1 MAQAPWA
8 AEVVISRDPSMSMGV
23 MTALFLQVEAWV
35 MVSEVTSSVSARPV
49 GEGVSIEMGLEV
61 TLMTKGAG
69 VGASLP
75 GLGAGVTKAGL
86 PFGAVGASTGVGAS
100 VSSIWVGSQVG
111 FCW

>member
-1 MAQAPWA
+1 MIWSDSSTVP
-8 AEVVISRDPSMSMGV
+8 MGV
-23 MTALFLQVEAWV
+23 TTALFLQVEALV
-35 MVSEVTSSVSARPV
+35 MVSEVSSSVSPMVPSV

-69 VGASLP
+69 EGASLSRRDEGA

-100 VSSIWVGSQVG
+100 VTLN
-111 FCW
+111 